1 MGVLGTE
8 FLWTLIKFVI
18 MIIAITG
25 GVLLGMF
32 LRKKKSAKEETTV
45 QEEK

>member
-1 MGVLGTE
+1 MEDLAAE

-18 MIIAITG
+18 MLGAITG

-32 LRKKKSAKEETTV
+32 LRKKKSAKEETKV
-45 QEEK
+45 QEDK